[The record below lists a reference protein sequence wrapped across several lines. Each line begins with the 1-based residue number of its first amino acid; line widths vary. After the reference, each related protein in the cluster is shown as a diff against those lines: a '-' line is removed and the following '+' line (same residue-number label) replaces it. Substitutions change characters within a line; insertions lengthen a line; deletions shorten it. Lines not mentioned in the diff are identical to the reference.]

1 MGKEGMCMSRKLYIY
16 ICIYISRGG
25 REHGIAEEEVWG
37 GFCTWCCAKIR
48 MSERRV
54 FEGKDDL
61 GTVCL
66 PEPRALK
73 NRGKVWE
80 NAWKPFDQSFKFR
93 HTGKSTFT

>member
-16 ICIYISRGG
+16 IYIYISRGG

-54 FEGKDDL
+54 FEGKDDFGNCASSRTPSAQKPWESL
-61 GTVCL
+61 GECL
-66 PEPRALK
+66 EAFR
-73 NRGKVWE
+73 
-80 NAWKPFDQSFKFR
+80 SKF
-93 HTGKSTFT
+93 